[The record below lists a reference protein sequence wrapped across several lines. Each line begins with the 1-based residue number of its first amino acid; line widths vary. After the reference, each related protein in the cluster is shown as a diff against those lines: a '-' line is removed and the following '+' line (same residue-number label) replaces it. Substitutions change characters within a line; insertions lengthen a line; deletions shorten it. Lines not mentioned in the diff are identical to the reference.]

1 MESAPAEWSVR
12 SVLEVLF
19 RHWGKALCAFVVILT
34 AMVAWAIL
42 APHAYRSEAKLL
54 VQVGR
59 ESVSLDPTAVIGDTT
74 LDPRTTWENEINSE
88 LEVLKNAELRR
99 AVVDLLGADVIL
111 GRARGP
117 ADAGAA
123 SRSPGLLERAK
134 AVVRGWLPASGPDL
148 SDEDRAQLVIES
160 ELDIRSVP
168 DSSVLKVAYE
178 ARTPELARRVVETFT
193 DLYLEKHREV
203 HRTAGSLEFF
213 AAEVKRLEGELRG
226 AEEHLRDLKNAAGIG
241 DLVSQ
246 RASLTERAGTVR
258 QAALTAAAV
267 AEAAEAT
274 AASYEA
280 ALADG
285 DLAGSILIQETTAL
299 RSSAAELLQQQLD
312 TLRLEEQG
320 LLETYEPDTAP
331 VRAVREKIA
340 KAEELLAQVAPEV
353 TERVEG
359 PNPARAQVFA
369 ALVTE
374 RATATRSRAEAAAL
388 ADELTGLRQEI
399 EALNRTELEIK
410 RSEREIADLESRYR
424 RQRSSLEQVRTDRAL
439 EDLRI
444 SNIAVL
450 QPASRPLKSA
460 RMGRTPAVLM
470 GLVLAL
476 VGALATA
483 WVAEF
488 LDGSLRTP
496 ADVRARL
503 GRTAMVSVPRRG
515 ALHRWR
521 GVALAPA
528 DEISLLRDQV
538 LALAGESGTVVGV
551 TSACRGE
558 GVSTIAANLAASL
571 ARRGQGRVLLVDAV
585 LDAPVQHR
593 TFHRALAPGL
603 IDVLQSGK
611 DDAVAASDVSGLH
624 LLTTGDVRRTARGKD
639 RRAAMDWAYDR
650 LATSVESLEQRWR
663 AEYTHVILDL
673 PAVGRVASAARIAA
687 ACDAVLLVA
696 AADGHRWQVS
706 ASALERLDQFGVEV
720 AGVVLNKRR
729 FPIPGLLYRNL

>member
-1 MESAPAEWSVR
+1 MEPAPAEWSVR

-19 RHWGKALCAFVVILT
+19 RHWGKALCAFVVILA
-34 AMVAWAIL
+34 AMVAWAVL
-42 APHAYRSEAKLL
+42 APHSYRSEAKLL

-88 LEVLKNAELRR
+88 LEVLKNAELRQ
-99 AVVDLLGADVIL
+99 AVVQVLGADAIL
-111 GRARGP
+111 GRAP
-117 ADAGAA
+117 GAA
-123 SRSPGLLERAK
+123 KTEEQGGPGLVERAK
-134 AVVRGWLPASGPDL
+134 DVLRGWLPASGPDL
-148 SDEDRAQLVIES
+148 TDEDRAQLQIES

-178 ARTPELARRVVETFT
+178 AKTPDLAQRVVETFT
-193 DLYLEKHREV
+193 DLYLVKHREV

-213 AAEVKRLEGELRG
+213 SSEVTRLEGELER
-226 AEEHLRDLKNAAGIG
+226 AEEHLRDLKNEAGVG
-241 DLVSQ
+241 DLASQ

-258 QAALTAAAV
+258 QAALTAEAV

-280 ALADG
+280 ALAEV
-285 DLAGSILIQETTAL
+285 DLSGSILIQQTTAL
-299 RSSAAELLQQQLD
+299 RSSASELLQQQLD
-312 TLRLEEQG
+312 VLRLEELS
-320 LLETYEPDTAP
+320 LLGTFEPDSRA
-331 VRAVREKIA
+331 VRAVREKIS
-340 KAEELLAQVAPEV
+340 KAEELLALDTPAV

-374 RATATRSRAEAAAL
+374 RGMATRSRAEAAAL
-388 ADELTGLRQEI
+388 REELAGLQQEI
-399 EALNRTELEIK
+399 AGLNRTELEIR
-410 RSEREIADLESRYR
+410 RSEREIADLESRTR
-424 RQRSSLEQVRTDRAL
+424 RQRSNLEQVRTDRAL

-503 GRTAMVSVPRRG
+503 GRAAMVSIPRRA
-515 ALHRWR
+515 ALRRWR
-521 GVALAPA
+521 AVALAPA

-538 LALAGESGTVVGV
+538 LALGRAGGTVVGI
-551 TSACRGE
+551 TAAARGE
-558 GVSTIAANLAASL
+558 GVSTVAANLAASL
-571 ARRGQGRVLLVDAV
+571 ARRGEGRVLLVDAV
-585 LDAPVQHR
+585 LDAPAQQRVFQ
-593 TFHRALAPGL
+593 RALAPGL

-650 LATSVESLEQRWR
+650 LATSIESLEQRWR

-673 PAVGRVASAARIAA
+673 PPVGRVASAARIAA

-696 AADGHRWQVS
+696 AADAHRWQVP
-706 ASALERLDQFGVEV
+706 AHALERLEQFGVEV
-720 AGVVLNKRR
+720 AGIVLNKRR
-729 FPIPGLLYRNL
+729 FPIPGLLYRSL